1 MCIFFGYYL
10 VRYSLTLGG
19 SIQGDLDGW
28 MNLTDPLDDTLTFNQ
43 TGLELMMAQKGGS
56 IWGGYLM
63 PWDKFVYGVTVGQK
77 YLMENTTL
85 GIPALIQSEG
95 ELKFGCYLVLPH
107 LILKVSMG
115 LPTMGLFGHHLSEWL
130 LLSILIYCNKPR
142 QAYLM
147 KQKG

>member
-1 MCIFFGYYL
+1 MN
-10 VRYSLTLGG
+10 
-19 SIQGDLDGW
+19 GW

-63 PWDKFVYGVTVGQK
+63 PWDKFVFGVNVGQK

-95 ELKFGCYLVLPH
+95 WYLSRIYGV
-107 LILKVSMG
+107 
-115 LPTMGLFGHHLSEWL
+115 WR
-130 LLSILIYCNKPR
+130 ILICLLRFAWIYQQRNNLAISYWIVCVFQYR
-142 QAYLM
+142 SSATSC
-147 KQKG
+147 G